1 MPTSAARPPAPRGPT
16 SGLTLVETLVALS
29 ILAVTAGALMLSLG
43 GIGRGAAGEQE
54 ANRLAARLQ
63 LAADLALVTGAP
75 LALRWDPGGYQFL
88 AWDPD
93 GGDWRPSGAGD
104 LGDRRALPA
113 ALRLAREDSE
123 DARPLR
129 IEADRPRSAV
139 LRIDAGSV
147 FGLDGGSA
155 VFGRDGGKAAW
166 RIDFDGIGAT
176 VRTDGGH
183 AP

>member
-1 MPTSAARPPAPRGPT
+1 MPTSATRRAPRRGST
-16 SGLTLVETLVALS
+16 AGLTLVETLVALS

-88 AWDPD
+88 AWDPA
-93 GGDWRPSGAGD
+93 GGDWRPSGEGD
-104 LGDRRALPA
+104 LGAWRALPA
-113 ALRLAREDSE
+113 ALRLARDDS
-123 DARPLR
+123 DDPRPIR
-129 IEADRPRSAV
+129 IEADRPRTAV
-139 LRIDAGSV
+139 LRID
-147 FGLDGGSA
+147 GGRS
-155 VFGRDGGKAAW
+155 AW
-166 RIDFDGIGAT
+166 RVDFDGIGAT
-176 VRTDGGH
+176 PRRADDH

>member
-29 ILAVTAGALMLSLG
+29 LLAAMAGALMLSLG

-63 LAADLALVTGAP
+63 AAADLALVTGAP

-88 AWDPD
+88 AWDAAD
-93 GGDWRPSGAGD
+93 GDWRPSGAGD

-113 ALRLAREDSE
+113 ALRLAREDSG
-123 DARPLR
+123 DARPIR

-139 LRIDAGSV
+139 LRLDAGNGV
-147 FGLDGGSA
+147 FGLDGGNG
-155 VFGRDGGKAAW
+155 VFGLDGGAVW

-176 VRTDGGH
+176 VRAGGDH